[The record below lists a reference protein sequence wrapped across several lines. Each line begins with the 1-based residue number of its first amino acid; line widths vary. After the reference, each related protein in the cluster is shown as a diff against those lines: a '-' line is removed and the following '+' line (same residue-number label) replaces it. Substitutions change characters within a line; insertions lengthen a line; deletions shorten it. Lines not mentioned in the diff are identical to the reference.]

1 MTTHAYKAY
10 ILLPKNIILIF
21 PKDFQVFVENVD
33 VSLLPLPAL
42 LRRWQPFQFQIP
54 FQLSSEGQ
62 AENMEVFFH
71 RIRPQILVCTDTCR
85 IFIFQWMIN
94 FSGSLTWE
102 FRCWC
107 RFPNICTRL
116 SLHSCTQAGLR
127 YRTCLHRLFEIYLWW
142 ESYCTKLF
150 QNCTETFLTHGFFY
164 PKLKKSDIQL
174 ITCGQAVAKSFSSS
188 KFICLWLK
196 RIFSKKIE
204 CGWMV
209 TFMAK

>member
-1 MTTHAYKAY
+1 M
-10 ILLPKNIILIF
+10 
-21 PKDFQVFVENVD
+21 ENVD

-54 FQLSSEGQ
+54 SQLSSEGR

-71 RIRPQILVCTDTCR
+71 RIRPQILVCTDTWR
-85 IFIFQWMIN
+85 IFIFQWIIN

-150 QNCTETFLTHGFFY
+150 QNCTETFLMHGFFY
-164 PKLKKSDIQL
+164 LKLKKFKYPINHLRASSGQVFLQLQIYLSLAEKDIL
-174 ITCGQAVAKSFSSS
+174 
-188 KFICLWLK
+188 
-196 RIFSKKIE
+196 KKIE
-204 CGWMV
+204 CGWMA
-209 TFMAK
+209 TWWLFLAKKTMTSTRTSTENLV